1 MTAATWRLLADA
13 VLLLHLGVLLFV
25 VGGLLAVLAGGVR
38 GWAWVRHRGFRF
50 AHLAA
55 IGVVVLQS
63 WLGQQCPL
71 TTLESW
77 LRVQAGAGGYAE
89 GFIQHWVT
97 QVLFYQAP
105 GWVFGLA
112 YTVFGAAVVW
122 TWWWCPPG
130 GLAHGRRGRQH

>member
-1 MTAATWRLLADA
+1 MTASTWRLLADA
-13 VLLLHLGVLLFV
+13 VLLLHLGVVLFV
-25 VGGLLAVLAGGVR
+25 VGGLLGVLAGCLR
-38 GWAWVRHRGFRF
+38 GWGWVRHRGFRF

-77 LRVQAGAGGYAE
+77 LRVQAGTAGYAE

-112 YTVFGAAVVW
+112 YTVFGVLVLGAW
-122 TWWWCPPG
+122 RWCPPRPRPRSG
-130 GLAHGRRGRQH
+130 

>member
-1 MTAATWRLLADA
+1 MSLPWRLLADA
-13 VLLLHLGVLLFV
+13 VLLLHLAVVLFV
-25 VGGLLAVLAGGVR
+25 IGGLLAVLAGRLR
-38 GWAWVRHRGFRF
+38 GWDWVRHRGFRL

-112 YTVFGAAVVW
+112 YTVFGAAVAW
-122 TWWWCPPG
+122 AWWWCPP
-130 GLAHGRRGRQH
+130 RR

>member
-1 MTAATWRLLADA
+1 MPWRLLADA
-13 VLLLHLGVLLFV
+13 VLVAHLGVVLFV
-25 VGGLLAVLAGGVR
+25 IGGLLAVLAGWWR
-38 GWAWVRHRGFRF
+38 RWRWVRHRGFRIV
-50 AHLAA
+50 HLVA

-77 LRVQAGAGGYAE
+77 LRVQAGAAGYAE

-97 QVLFYQAP
+97 QALFHQAP

-112 YTVFGAAVVW
+112 YTVFGAAVLW
-122 TWWWCPPG
+122 AWWRCPP
-130 GLAHGRRGRQH
+130 RR

>member
-1 MTAATWRLLADA
+1 MTSTTWRLLADA
-13 VLLLHLGVLLFV
+13 VLLLHLGVVLFV
-25 VGGLLAVLAGGVR
+25 VGGLLAVLAGRVR
-38 GWAWVRHRGFRF
+38 GWGWVRQRGFRL

-77 LRVQAGAGGYAE
+77 LRVQAGAAGYAE

-112 YTVFGAAVVW
+112 YTAFGAAVAW
-122 TWWWCPPG
+122 AWWWCPP
-130 GLAHGRRGRQH
+130 RR